1 MFSPA
6 KFTVGLSQA
15 PDAAQSARHQFA
27 ERLFRHACPLR
38 RFFHCEETVMHES
51 QQRLCLTLYRPFG
64 TPFST
69 PFSTPLGSSLGSAFS
84 ASFLTA
90 FFFTAAQ
97 FHEKRHILHLHF
109 FVFFR
114 CFYSICNALRKFPLR
129 GERVETASSVE
140 WVERADEDD
149 VRPAQLRVE
158 SLYMGDAGKRRQ
170 HDN

>member
-64 TPFST
+64 K
-69 PFSTPLGSSLGSAFS
+69 PFSTPLGSTFGSTFS

-97 FHEKRHILHLHF
+97 FHEVGDCRYF
-109 FVFFR
+109 FTKSMV
-114 CFYSICNALRKFPLR
+114 
-129 GERVETASSVE
+129 
-140 WVERADEDD
+140 
-149 VRPAQLRVE
+149 
-158 SLYMGDAGKRRQ
+158 
-170 HDN
+170 

>member
-1 MFSPA
+1 
-6 KFTVGLSQA
+6 
-15 PDAAQSARHQFA
+15 
-27 ERLFRHACPLR
+27 
-38 RFFHCEETVMHES
+38 MHES

-64 TPFST
+64 K
-69 PFSTPLGSSLGSAFS
+69 PFSTPLGSTFS

-109 FVFFR
+109 FVLFR

>member
-1 MFSPA
+1 
-6 KFTVGLSQA
+6 
-15 PDAAQSARHQFA
+15 
-27 ERLFRHACPLR
+27 
-38 RFFHCEETVMHES
+38 MHES

-109 FVFFR
+109 FVLFR